1 MIFIILM
8 EAWTHEVGCIVV
20 AGMSEHFGR
29 KAVIL
34 SGET

>member
-8 EAWTHEVGCIVV
+8 EAWTHEVAGIIV
-20 AGMSEHFGR
+20 AGMPEHFGR
-29 KAVIL
+29 KAVTL